1 MRARLL
7 FAALCAMLAVMAMPA
22 ARAEDQNAKWLG
34 TWDLSERDT
43 GDRIK
48 LVLQEAGGKI
58 TGLVGRGSHDD
69 KIVFSMF
76 FSGGLRIRFEG
87 PFDHGDA
94 KLRLEQGGAAL
105 SADGV
110 FFSHSTERRVHWTG
124 VRHQQ
129 VDEPD

>member
-1 MRARLL
+1 MRVRLMTGIL
-7 FAALCAMLAVMAMPA
+7 IVTLAFLAAPL
-22 ARAEDQNAKWLG
+22 ARAESIAQWVG
-34 TWDLSERDT
+34 TWNLTERDT
-43 GDRIK
+43 GDRIT
-48 LVLQEAGGKI
+48 LVLKEAGGKI
-58 TGLVGRGSHDD
+58 TGHVGRGSHDD